1 MFASELDESLYDTD
15 DAVDWDQARC
25 QSGGGLTE
33 LFFSDQLADIAQAKA
48 ICAECQLVQPC
59 LDGALARREPWGVWG
74 GQLFANG
81 RVLAQK
87 RRRGRPPKHP
97 RPDDLAGDSDI
108 SLTA

>member
-1 MFASELDESLYDTD
+1 MFANELIESLNDTN

-25 QSGGGLTE
+25 QSGGALTE

-48 ICAECQLVQPC
+48 ICSQCALIEPC

-81 RVLAQK
+81 HILAQK
-87 RRRGRPPKHP
+87 RRRGRPPKRP
-97 RPDDLAGDSDI
+97 RPEDLAEESGVG
-108 SLTA
+108 LTA